1 VGALDTVKRKKV
13 FKSAVAKPLT
23 VRDSRFG
30 LRKMYLN
37 PNESPSIAVF
47 NTPGKGIN
55 GEHQN

>member
-1 VGALDTVKRKKV
+1 MKRKKV